1 MLFWSS
7 FRMNNKANINFRS
20 YYPAGGHGLVGS
32 IEFGKSEGLS
42 EPLYKGFTTH
52 SLYLTMRDGVKIAV
66 QVVLPKNL
74 PPTAKIPTF
83 LLQTRYWRF
92 DDMRFPFKRFQAIAE
107 FLRVF
112 TGYSY
117 AIVLVDVRGTGASF
131 GVWPYPWSIDEIMD
145 GGEIVDWVVT
155 QSWSN
160 GKVGAIGI
168 SYAGAAAEFLSV
180 PNHPAVKAVIPRFS
194 EFDVYT
200 DIAFPGGIFNEWF
213 IKRWANVDH
222 LLDENNSEEILTETN
237 RLMDEVK
244 ASLSGVRLP
253 RAFSI
258 EARAMKLGRFLM
270 KGVKPVDSDK
280 DRLQLREAV
289 KEHAANGSVYELAQG
304 YSYRDDKR
312 KIGTRDFSIDILS
325 VFSFKKEIERSNVA
339 IYAWGSWL
347 DAGIADAVIRRFLT
361 FNNLQRAVIGP
372 WNHGG
377 LYHASPYLPTE
388 TPTDPSLLFQW
399 LECIRFFDHYL
410 KDIGN
415 SAMSQKVLIYYTLGE
430 EKWKTTNVWPP
441 SGNTSQRWYFAAD
454 NALSQSPPRAKSGTD
469 TYTVDFEATTGKTN
483 RWHTQLGFIVVYRDR
498 AQEDRRLLTY
508 TSPPL
513 EEDTEITGY
522 PVVMLYVTSTAIDGA
537 FFVYLEDVDETGKV
551 TYVTEGQLRAIH
563 RKVSE
568 NPPPYNQLTPYHS
581 FKREDSMPMVAGE
594 LTELNFGLL
603 PTSVLIKTGHR
614 IRIAIAGHDKDT
626 FTRIPAEETPVITV
640 ARNKTH
646 ASFVDLPVI
655 QSDRLLS
662 AA

>member
-1 MLFWSS
+1 VENDKF
-7 FRMNNKANINFRS
+7 
-20 YYPAGGHGLVGS
+20 G
-32 IEFGKSEGLS
+32 EFEGITQ
-42 EPLYKGFTTH
+42 PPYKGFTTH
-52 SLYLTMRDGVKIAV
+52 SLYLTMRDGVKIAI

-74 PPTAKIPTF
+74 SPTEKIPTL

-92 DDMRFPFKRFQAIAE
+92 RDMRFPLERFQPIAE

-112 TGYSY
+112 TGYGY

-131 GVWPYPWSIDEIMD
+131 GVWPFPWSRDEIMD
-145 GGEIVDWVVT
+145 GSEIVDWVVA
-155 QSWSN
+155 QSWSS

-213 IKRWANVDH
+213 IKRWANVDR
-222 LLDENNSEEILTETN
+222 LLDGNNSKELLTETN

-244 ASLSGVRLP
+244 ACLSGVRLP
-253 RAFSI
+253 RAFSV
-258 EARAMKLGRFLM
+258 EARAMKLGRFLV
-270 KGVKPVDSDK
+270 KGVKPVDSDN
-280 DRLQLREAV
+280 DRRQLTEAV
-289 KEHAANGSVYELAQG
+289 KGHAANGSVYELAQG
-304 YSYRDDKR
+304 YAYRDDKR
-312 KIGTRDFSIDILS
+312 KIAGQDFLIDILS
-325 VFSFKKEIERSNVA
+325 VFSFKNEIERSNVA
-339 IYAWGSWL
+339 IYAWGSWF

-361 FNNLQRAVIGP
+361 FNNIQRAVIGP

-388 TPTDPSLLFQW
+388 TPTHPSLLSQW
-399 LECIRFFDHYL
+399 LECIRFSDHYL
-410 KDIGN
+410 KDIDS
-415 SAMSQKVLIYYTLGE
+415 SATSQKVLIYYTLGE
-430 EKWKTTNVWPP
+430 AKWKTTNVWPP
-441 SGNTSQRWYFAAD
+441 SRSMSQRWYFAAD
-454 NALSQSPPRAKSGTD
+454 NALSQSPPRDKSGTD

-483 RWHTQLGFIVVYRDR
+483 RWHTQLGVIVVYQNR
-498 AQEDRRLLTY
+498 AEEDRRLLTY

-513 EEDTEITGY
+513 ENDTEITSY
-522 PVVMLYVTSTAIDGA
+522 PIVTLYVTSTATDGA

-568 NPPPYNQLTPYHS
+568 KPPPYNQLTPYHS
-581 FKREDSMPMVAGE
+581 FKREDSMPLVPGE
-594 LTELNFGLL
+594 VTELIFGLM
-603 PTSVLIKTGHR
+603 PTSVLIKKGHR

-626 FTRIPAEETPVITV
+626 FTRIPAEETPEITI

-655 QSDRLLS
+655 NR
-662 AA
+662 

>member
-1 MLFWSS
+1 MENDKFGEFEG
-7 FRMNNKANINFRS
+7 FRQ
-20 YYPAGGHGLVGS
+20 P
-32 IEFGKSEGLS
+32 
-42 EPLYKGFTTH
+42 PYKGFTTH
-52 SLYLTMRDGVKIAV
+52 SLYLTMRDGVKIAI

-74 PPTAKIPTF
+74 SPTEKIPTL

-92 DDMRFPFKRFQAIAE
+92 RDMQFPFERFNPIAE

-112 TGYSY
+112 TGYGY
-117 AIVLVDVRGTGASF
+117 GIVLVDVRGTGASF
-131 GVWPYPWSIDEIMD
+131 GVWPFPWSRDEIMD
-145 GGEIVDWVVT
+145 GSEIVDWVVA

-200 DIAFPGGIFNEWF
+200 DIAFPGGVFNEWF
-213 IKRWANVDH
+213 IKRWANVDR
-222 LLDENNSEEILTETN
+222 LLDENNNKEVSSETN
-237 RLMDEVK
+237 QLMDEVK
-244 ASLSGVRLP
+244 ACLSGVRLP
-253 RAFSI
+253 KAFSI
-258 EARAMKLGRFLM
+258 EVRAMKLGRFLV

-280 DRLQLREAV
+280 DRRQLTEAV
-289 KEHAANGSVYELAQG
+289 KGHSANGSVYELAQG
-304 YSYRDDKR
+304 YTYRDDER
-312 KIGTRDFSIDILS
+312 KIATKDFSIDNLS
-325 VFSFKKEIERSNVA
+325 PFSFKKNIERSNVA
-339 IYAWGSWL
+339 IYAWGSWF

-361 FNNLQRAVIGP
+361 FNNIQRAVIGP

-388 TPTDPSLLFQW
+388 TPTDPSLLSQW
-399 LECIRFFDHYL
+399 LECIRFSDHYL
-410 KDIGN
+410 KDIDAG
-415 SAMSQKVLIYYTLGE
+415 ATSQKVLIYYTLGE

-441 SGNTSQRWYFAAD
+441 SRSTSQRWYFAAD
-454 NALSQSPPRAKSGTD
+454 NALSQSPPRDKSGAD

-483 RWHTQLGFIVVYRDR
+483 RWHTQLGFIVVYRNR

-513 EEDTEITGY
+513 EKDTEITGY
-522 PVVMLYVTSTAIDGA
+522 PIVTLYVTSTATDGA

-563 RKVSE
+563 RRVSE
-568 NPPPYNQLTPYHS
+568 NPPAYSQLTPYHS
-581 FKREDSMPMVAGE
+581 FKREDSMPLVPGE
-594 LTELNFGLL
+594 VTELNFGLM
-603 PTSVLIKTGHR
+603 PTSVLIKKGHR

-626 FTRIPAEETPVITV
+626 FTRIPAEETPEITI

-655 QSDRLLS
+655 NR
-662 AA
+662 

>member
-1 MLFWSS
+1 
-7 FRMNNKANINFRS
+7 
-20 YYPAGGHGLVGS
+20 
-32 IEFGKSEGLS
+32 
-42 EPLYKGFTTH
+42 
-52 SLYLTMRDGVKIAV
+52 MRDGVKIAI

-74 PPTAKIPTF
+74 PSTARIPTL

-92 DDMRFPFKRFQAIAE
+92 RHMRFPFERFNPIVE

-112 TGYSY
+112 TSYGY

-131 GVWPYPWSIDEIMD
+131 GVWPYPWSMDEVMD
-145 GGEIVDWVVT
+145 GGEVVDWIIA
-155 QSWSN
+155 QPWSN
-160 GKVGAIGI
+160 GKVGSIGV

-213 IKRWANVDH
+213 IKRWANVDR
-222 LLDENNSEEILTETN
+222 LLDENNSKKLLTETN

-244 ASLSGVRLP
+244 ASLSDVRLP
-253 RAFSI
+253 SAFAI
-258 EARAMKLGRFLM
+258 DARAMKLGRYLV

-280 DRLQLREAV
+280 DRSQLREAV
-289 KEHAANGSVYELAQG
+289 KGHAANGSVFELAQG

-312 KIGTRDFSIDILS
+312 KIGDRDFSIDVLS
-325 VFSFKKEIERSNVA
+325 SFSYKENIERSNVA
-339 IYAWGSWL
+339 MYTWGSWF

-361 FNNLQRAVIGP
+361 FNNVQRAVIGP

-388 TPTDPSLLFQW
+388 TPTDPSLLSQW
-399 LECIRFFDHYL
+399 LECIRFSDHYL
-410 KDIGN
+410 KGIDSG
-415 SAMSQKVLIYYTLGE
+415 AASQKILIYYTLGE
-430 EKWKTTNVWPP
+430 EKWKTTSVWPP
-441 SGNTSQRWYFAAD
+441 SGSMSQRWYFAAD
-454 NALSQSPPRAKSGTD
+454 NALSQNLPRTKSGAD

-483 RWHTQLGFIVVYRDR
+483 RWHTQLGFIVVYRNR

-513 EEDTEITGY
+513 ENDTEFTGC
-522 PVVMLYVTSTAIDGA
+522 PIVTLYVTSTAADGA

-568 NPPPYNQLTPYHS
+568 NPPPYKQLTPYHS
-581 FKREDSMPMVAGE
+581 FKREDSMPLVPGE
-594 LTELNFGLL
+594 VTELSFGLL
-603 PTSVLIKTGHR
+603 PTSVLIRKGHC
-614 IRIAIAGHDKDT
+614 IRVAIAGHDKDT
-626 FTRIPAEETPVITV
+626 FTRIPAEETPVIAV

-646 ASFVDLPVI
+646 ASFIDLPII
-655 QSDRLLS
+655 QKDE
-662 AA
+662 A